1 MNFFSSK
8 PLKEQ
13 FHYGFM
19 LQGNGKVFGAIGIA
33 LAMYSTTPKA
43 NRKKFFALLVPA
55 TLTAVVVGIT
65 EPLEFTFLF
74 IAPYF
79 ICYTCIISKTM
90 DTIMYGFGV
99 VGNMGGGLLDFIA
112 TNWIPLGQNHWLTYV
127 AQVVIGL
134 IFSGIYFVVF
144 RYLILKFDIP
154 LPGRRVE
161 EEVKLF
167 SKRL

>member
-1 MNFFSSK
+1 
-8 PLKEQ
+8 
-13 FHYGFM
+13 M

-43 NRKKFFALLVPA
+43 NRKKFALLVPA

-74 IAPYF
+74 IAPYLF
-79 ICYTCIISKTM
+79 VIHALLAPTM

-154 LPGRRVE
+154 LPGRRVKK
-161 EEVKLF
+161 KLNY
-167 SKRL
+167 SLKRL